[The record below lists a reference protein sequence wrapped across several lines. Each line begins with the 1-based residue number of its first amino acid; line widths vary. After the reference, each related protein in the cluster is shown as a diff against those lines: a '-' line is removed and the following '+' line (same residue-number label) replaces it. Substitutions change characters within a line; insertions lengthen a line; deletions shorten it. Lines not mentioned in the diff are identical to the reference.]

1 MIRSRRRT
9 AIAVGVL
16 ALWIAG
22 LGLLVHRELFR
33 PQIERLAEAGMRVTP
48 GVQYYAVL
56 QGDRQIGFASSTIDT
71 TDGGITVVD
80 YLVADLPIAGKIHRA
95 SARSSTLLSRALRVN
110 NFTLDVDADLAPIR
124 VSGRVTGDTMVL
136 VIGGNRETP
145 ADTQRIALTGPV
157 LLPTLVPLAVALG
170 EQPKV
175 GDSFTLPV
183 FDPVSMT
190 PRDMRIAVSAES
202 MFVRHDTSV
211 VNRATGRWE
220 GALPDT
226 IPAWR
231 LTSSP
236 ASGGKGGFDAW
247 VDAQGRIVRV
257 SQLLGLTLEARPYE
271 VAFQNWKADEGAR
284 GDIVSADRDIYET
297 TAISARKP
305 LRSNLRELR
314 VALTGVDLR
323 DFDVKGYR
331 QHLVGDTLT
340 ITREDSA
347 ALHADYR
354 LPSGARTGMGA
365 LFLDAE
371 PLLEVR
377 NAEIRGLART
387 LRGSETDPQVVAR
400 RINDWVHDSLKKEI
414 TIGVPSALA
423 TLHSRVGDCNEHTQ
437 LYVALARAAGIPA
450 RVAAGL
456 TYLDGKFYYHA
467 WPEVWLGRWVAV
479 DPTFG
484 QFPADAAHLRFT
496 VGGLGRQADLLRLM
510 GALHI
515 DVLSAH
521 QVPAGASRIRDDTG
535 A

>member
-1 MIRSRRRT
+1 MIRSSRR
-9 AIAVGVL
+9 AALAVGVL
-16 ALWIAG
+16 ALWISG
-22 LGLLVHRELFR
+22 LGVLVHHQLFR
-33 PQIERLAEAGMRVTP
+33 PQVERLAEAGMRVTP
-48 GVQYYAVL
+48 GAQYYAVL
-56 QGDRQIGFASSTIDT
+56 QGSRQIGFASSTIDT

-95 SARSSTLLSRALRVN
+95 SARSSAVLSRALRVN

-124 VSGRVTGDTMVL
+124 VSGKVTGDTMVL
-136 VIGGNRETP
+136 IIGGARGAP
-145 ADTQRIALTGPV
+145 VDTQRIALSGPV

-175 GDSFTLPV
+175 GDSFTLPI
-183 FDPVSMT
+183 FDPVSMA
-190 PRDMRIAVSAES
+190 PRDVKVAIAEES
-202 MFVRHDTSV
+202 SFVLHDTSV
-211 VNRATGRWE
+211 VDPASKRWV

-226 IPAWR
+226 IRAWR
-231 LTSSP
+231 LASSSP
-236 ASGGKGGFDAW
+236 TGGKTNLDAW
-247 VDAQGRIVRV
+247 VDAQGRVVRI

-271 VAFQNWKADEGAR
+271 VAFQNWKADEAAR
-284 GDIVSADRDIYET
+284 TDIVSADRDIYET

-305 LRSNLRELR
+305 LRSNLRQLR

-354 LPSGARTGMGA
+354 LPVGARSGMMA

-377 NAEIRGLART
+377 NAEIQGLART
-387 LRGSETDPQVVAR
+387 LRGGETDPRAVAQ
-400 RINDWVHDSLKKEI
+400 RINRWVHDSLKKEI
-414 TIGVPSALA
+414 TIGMPSALA
-423 TLHSRVGDCNEHTQ
+423 TLHSRVGDCNEHAQ

-467 WPEVWLGRWVAV
+467 WPEVWLNRWVAV

-496 VGGLGRQADLLRLM
+496 AGGLGRQAELLRLM

-515 DVLSAH
+515 DVISA
-521 QVPAGASRIRDDTG
+521 R
-535 A
+535 